1 VTAVTSGRAAAA
13 TRIAGLI
20 AAFVLGLLGAAYY
33 VTWERAPAVS
43 IRWRD
48 SVTPDRRAALE
59 RTFGLARGRD
69 PEGRTITYDIL
80 DIRSSNI
87 AALLAQPEVEDTG
100 YIDRRTNVVPANAP
114 FGRGG
119 MWIGT
124 RLPVLRIY
132 GVVPAIVV
140 TSLVVLAWALVR
152 TGRHLF
158 SIRSRP

>member
-1 VTAVTSGRAAAA
+1 MSGVTVGRASAKS
-13 TRIAGLI
+13 RIAGLI
-20 AAFVLGLLGAAYY
+20 AALVLALLGAAYY
-33 VTWERAPAVS
+33 VTWERAPGVS
-43 IRWRD
+43 VRWREG
-48 SVTPDRRAALE
+48 VTPDRRAALE
-59 RTFGLARGRD
+59 RSFRLARSRD

-100 YIDRRTNVVPANAP
+100 YIDRRTNAVPANAP

-140 TSLVVLAWALVR
+140 TSLIVLAWALFR
-152 TGRHLF
+152 HGGRLF
-158 SIRSRP
+158 TIRSRP